1 MVAGGRHDA
10 VIALGAV
17 IRGGTPHFEYVAGE
31 ATKGVAQVALE
42 ADCAVTMGVLTC
54 DTMEQALE
62 RAGVKAGNKGAEAAM
77 AAIEQAQV
85 LQLAGRPARQGGARM
100 TGRRT
105 KARERALQALYQ
117 IDVAAA
123 GIDDALASF
132 WKSFEPTEREVQ
144 QLAEQLVRGVAVD
157 RRQVDDLIENVSTN
171 WRLDRMA
178 KVDRNVLR
186 LATWELLKSDAPVK
200 VVINEA
206 IELGKKYGSEQSG
219 AFVNGVLDKVAQGLP
234 AARRGEG

>member
-1 MVAGGRHDA
+1 MNVYEGSLIATGLKVGLVVSRFNSLITDQLLAGAVDTLRRHGVADGDLDVFRCPGTFELPALLKRVVASGRHDA

-85 LQLAGRPARQGGARM
+85 LKLAAGKRGKAGRG
-100 TGRRT
+100 
-105 KARERALQALYQ
+105 
-117 IDVAAA
+117 
-123 GIDDALASF
+123 
-132 WKSFEPTEREVQ
+132 
-144 QLAEQLVRGVAVD
+144 
-157 RRQVDDLIENVSTN
+157 
-171 WRLDRMA
+171 
-178 KVDRNVLR
+178 
-186 LATWELLKSDAPVK
+186 
-200 VVINEA
+200 
-206 IELGKKYGSEQSG
+206 
-219 AFVNGVLDKVAQGLP
+219 
-234 AARRGEG
+234 